1 MYQDRPCAACR
12 ALCGGAQAQS
22 RTAGLA
28 GRGSDAPDKILR
40 DLINQEAEG
49 AGFLLVLSLL
59 VQTSI
64 IHMGQNWCVRANT
77 SQFLLGAT
85 QNPGLANHSVRNL
98 LGNFS
103 ISADN
108 SIGVTSASLLLP
120 GLLDARVELPLLGI
134 AVGAALAL
142 GALLSLGSCAVCL
155 VWGQAKTLPST
166 GSSLHSHC
174 SRCSGSHPPQPWGMH
189 PLRQTRSLPPDLH
202 LGDLML
208 EAEASPK
215 GVGAGARGE
224 ESALLELQNSLV
236 LNKLGFVQL
245 PTSGCIYK
253 VPSVS
258 SDEIWL

>member
-1 MYQDRPCAACR
+1 MGLLPGQAGFAAY
-12 ALCGGAQAQS
+12 
-22 RTAGLA
+22 
-28 GRGSDAPDKILR
+28 
-40 DLINQEAEG
+40 QEAKG
-49 AGFLLVLSLL
+49 AGFLLVVSLL

-64 IHMGQNWCVRANT
+64 IHMGQNWCVGANT

-85 QNPGLANHSVRNL
+85 QNPGLANHSLLNKL

-108 SIGVTSASLLLP
+108 SMGVTSASLLLP
-120 GLLDARVELPLLGI
+120 GLLDAHVELRLLGI

-142 GALLSLGSCAVCL
+142 GILLSLGSSAVLHL
-155 VWGQAKTLPST
+155 VWGQAKPLPST
-166 GSSLHSHC
+166 GSSPHSCC
-174 SRCSGSHPPQPWGMH
+174 SRCSGSHPPQPWGTH
-189 PLRQTRSLPPDLH
+189 PLHQTQPLPPDLR
-202 LGDLML
+202 LGDLTW

-245 PTSGCIYK
+245 PTSRHIYK

-258 SDEIWL
+258 SDEIWLRDTARCP

>member
-1 MYQDRPCAACR
+1 
-12 ALCGGAQAQS
+12 
-22 RTAGLA
+22 
-28 GRGSDAPDKILR
+28 
-40 DLINQEAEG
+40 
-49 AGFLLVLSLL
+49 
-59 VQTSI
+59 
-64 IHMGQNWCVRANT
+64 MGQNWCVRANT

-85 QNPGLANHSVRNL
+85 QNPGLANHSARNL

-108 SIGVTSASLLLP
+108 SMGVTSASLLLP
-120 GLLDARVELPLLGI
+120 
-134 AVGAALAL
+134 
-142 GALLSLGSCAVCL
+142 

-166 GSSLHSHC
+166 GSSPHSRC
-174 SRCSGSHPPQPWGMH
+174 SRCSGFHPPQPWGTH

-202 LGDLML
+202 LGDLTW

-224 ESALLELQNSLV
+224 DSALLELENSLV

-245 PTSGCIYK
+245 PTSGRIYK